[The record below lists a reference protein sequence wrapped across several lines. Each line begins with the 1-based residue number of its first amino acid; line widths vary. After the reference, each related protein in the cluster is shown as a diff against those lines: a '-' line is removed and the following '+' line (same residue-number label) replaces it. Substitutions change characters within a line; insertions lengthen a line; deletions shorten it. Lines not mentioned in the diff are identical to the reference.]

1 MPPTVHAEAAGE
13 HEEQLSGLKKA
24 AVLLVTMGQAASS
37 AVLKHFNEDEV
48 HILGREVARLQ
59 QVTTETSERVLEE
72 FYQMSVAHDYV
83 LKGGVDYARKML
95 VSAFGPD
102 QARNLLERLMKTIGS
117 DAANF
122 DALQKADPQQLA
134 KFIHSEHPQ
143 TIALILSHLKAS
155 QAAALLSSLPAE
167 MRPDVAL
174 RMAHLDQISPDIIAR
189 IATIIGQKLKALG
202 ELNRESYGGIHAVA
216 EMFNRLDAGSSKE
229 ILTNIEVQDPS
240 LVETVRHL
248 MFVFED
254 LLTVDGN
261 AIKEILSRV
270 DRKML
275 TLALKGTSDNLRNHF
290 MGNMS
295 SRGSEML
302 REEMDTMGPVKIKDV
317 EGAQQQIISVV
328 RQLETD
334 GTISMKGGGG
344 GEQYVL

>member
-1 MPPTVHAEAAGE
+1 MTAVAERDGE
-13 HEEQLSGLKKA
+13 QEEMKLSGIRKA
-24 AVLLVTMGQAASS
+24 AILLVTVGELTSS
-37 AVLKHFNEDEV
+37 AILKHFSEDEV
-48 HILGREVARLQ
+48 HMLGREVARIQ
-59 QVTTETSERVLEE
+59 SISTEQSERVMDE

-83 LKGGVDYARKML
+83 LKGGVEYARKML
-95 VSAFGPD
+95 VNAFGPEN
-102 QARNLLERLMKTIGS
+102 ARSLLDRLMKTIGT

-143 TIALILSHLKAS
+143 TIALILSHLKSS

-174 RMAHLDQISPDIIAR
+174 RMANLDQISPDIIAR

-202 ELNRESYGGIHAVA
+202 ELNRESYGGIRAVA
-216 EMFNRLDAGSSKE
+216 EMFNRLDTGSSKE
-229 ILTNIEVQDPS
+229 ILDNIEVQDPT

-254 LLTVDGN
+254 LLTVDSN

-275 TLALKGTSDNLRNHF
+275 TLALKGTSENLRNHF

-295 SRGSEML
+295 TRGAEML
-302 REEMDTMGPVKIKDV
+302 REEMDTIGPVKIKDV
-317 EGAQQQIISVV
+317 EGAQQQIIGVV
-328 RQLETD
+328 RQLEAE
-334 GTISMKGGGG
+334 GVISMKGGGG

>member
-1 MPPTVHAEAAGE
+1 MMAVKPEKDADP
-13 HEEQLSGLKKA
+13 EEKLSGLKKA
-24 AVLLVTMGQAASS
+24 AVLLVTMGADAS
-37 AVLKHFNEDEV
+37 AMVIKHFNEDEV
-48 HILGREVARLQ
+48 YILGREVARMQ
-59 QVTTETSERVLEE
+59 QVTNDTSERVLEE
-72 FYQMSVAHDYV
+72 FYQMSVAHEYV
-83 LKGGVDYARKML
+83 LKGGVDYARNML
-95 VSAFGPD
+95 ITAFGPEK
-102 QARNLLERLMKTIGS
+102 ARSLLDRLMKSVGS

-134 KFIHSEHPQ
+134 KFIHNEHPQ

-155 QAAALLSSLPAE
+155 QAAALLSSLPAD

-189 IATIIGQKLKALG
+189 IASIIGQKLKALG

-216 EMFNRLDAGSSKE
+216 EMFNRLDASSSKE
-229 ILTNIEVQDPS
+229 ILSNIEVQDPS
-240 LVETVRHL
+240 LVENVRHL

-254 LLTVDGN
+254 LLTVDSN

-275 TLALKGTSDNLRNHF
+275 TLALKGTSDQLRNHF

-295 SRGSEML
+295 SRGAEML
-302 REEMDTMGPVKIKDV
+302 RDEMDTMGPVKIKDV
-317 EGAQQQIISVV
+317 EGAQQQIINVV
-328 RQLETD
+328 RQLETA
-334 GTISMKGGGG
+334 GTISLKGGGG

>member
-1 MPPTVHAEAAGE
+1 MVAAKAEKDSE
-13 HEEQLSGLKKA
+13 HEEQLTGLKKA
-24 AVLLVTMGQAASS
+24 AVLLITMGEAASS
-37 AVLKHFNEDEV
+37 NVLKHFNEDEV
-48 HILGREVARLQ
+48 HVLGREVARMHNLSN
-59 QVTTETSERVLEE
+59 ESSERVLEE

-83 LKGGVDYARKML
+83 LKGGVEYARKML
-95 VSAFGPD
+95 VNAFGPEH
-102 QARNLLERLMKTIGS
+102 ARSLLDRLMKSVGS

-143 TIALILSHLKAS
+143 TIALILSHLKSS

-254 LLTVDGN
+254 LLTVDSN

-275 TLALKGTSDNLRNHF
+275 TLALKGTSENLRNHF

-295 SRGSEML
+295 QRGAEML

-317 EGAQQQIISVV
+317 EAAQQQIISVV
-328 RQLETD
+328 RQLEAD

>member
-1 MPPTVHAEAAGE
+1 MPTVTADPAGE
-13 HEEQLSGLKKA
+13 QEEQLSGLKKA
-24 AVLLVTMGQAASS
+24 AVLLVTMGHAACS
-37 AVLKHFNEDEV
+37 AVLKHFNEEEV

-59 QVTTETSERVLEE
+59 QVTTEQSERVLEE

-102 QARNLLERLMKTIGS
+102 QARTLLERLMKTIGS

-290 MGNMS
+290 MSNMS

-302 REEMDTMGPVKIKDV
+302 REEMGTMGPVKIKDV

-328 RQLETD
+328 RQLEAD
-334 GTISMKGGGG
+334 GAISMKGGGG